1 MAFLPTLHFHW
12 RSAMCVETIFSAQQN
27 PGHNKFLSAFSS
39 TWTHIFVRIYAH
51 VHWCIGAASGGV
63 SPVPIHL
70 AVFAILPSPW
80 IHFSGSNLF
89 FGGFQIHINPEYW
102 IHINSYPISSSNF
115 IQFSFPNPATWF
127 PFGPPLA
134 PKFLSPALEARHP
147 LRCLSSRWRNRPQG
161 QRKASNV
168 GKQIV
173 KRNDS
178 HLAQSGWLW
187 LYVVWLRIPN

>member
-51 VHWCIGAASGGV
+51 VHWCIGAASGEYLRSQFI
-63 SPVPIHL
+63 SPC
-70 AVFAILPSPW
+70 LPSCHPHES
-80 IHFSGSNLF
+80 IFL
-89 FGGFQIHINPEYW
+89 NPEYW

-187 LYVVWLRIPN
+187 LYFVWLRIPN